1 MSKVAITLID
11 QPDGQV
17 GIEIMVTNFDEN
29 SNAIGLGECVQ
40 AFIGEVSQQSPKAAP
55 SASQLYCGREFLAAA
70 PKIEL
75 VKG

>member
-17 GIEIMVTNFDEN
+17 AIEITVTNFDET

-40 AFIGEVSQQSPKAAP
+40 AFIGEVSQQRPKAEQT
-55 SASQLYCGREFLAAA
+55 ASQLYCGKEFLAAA
-70 PKIEL
+70 PKIEM
-75 VKG
+75 VK